1 IHIQLR
7 NTACGFAALRLRT
20 RRILRRK
27 RIVMSTF
34 VRGLKCR
41 LCGKSYPAEP
51 LNFCTDDFG
60 PLEVDY
66 DYEDIAEAISRE
78 KIELRPFNMWR
89 YRELLPIDEEPT
101 VGTLVGGTPL
111 VKANRLAEE
120 LGVENLWIKNDAVNF
135 PTLSFKDRVVSV
147 ALSKAREFGFTT
159 VGCASTGNLA
169 NSVAAN
175 AAAAGLES
183 YIFVPSDL
191 EAAKILGT
199 SIYGAHVIGVEG
211 TYDQVNRLCTQVAFK
226 YGWGFVNINLRPFYA
241 EGSKTVGY
249 EIAEQLGWRT
259 PQHVVVPMAGGSL
272 IGKVHKAF
280 QELHRVGLIGKP
292 ACKIHGAQP
301 TGCNPISDA
310 VKNGRESHR
319 PVRKPNTIAKSLA
332 IGDPADGFFAAKVIR
347 DTGGWA
353 EDVSDDEIA
362 EAMILLGR
370 TEGIFAET
378 AGGVTVAVTRKLI
391 EQGRIQRDEEIVI
404 CVTGNGLKTQD
415 AVAPY
420 LEKPALI
427 KPSLKEFQKLLQG
440 EREPALV

>member
-1 IHIQLR
+1 MR
-7 NTACGFAALRLRT
+7 D
-20 RRILRRK
+20 
-27 RIVMSTF
+27 F

-41 LCGKSYPAEP
+41 LCGKAYAKEP
-51 LNFCTDDFG
+51 LNFCTEDFG

-66 DYEDIAEAISRE
+66 DYEAISECLSRA
-78 KIELRPFNMWR
+78 KIELRPETMWR
-89 YRELLPIDEEPT
+89 FRELLPIDGEPT
-101 VGTLVGGTPL
+101 VGPQVGGTPL
-111 VKANRLAEE
+111 VKADRLAEA
-120 LGVENLWIKNDAVNF
+120 LGVERLWIKNDAVNF

-147 ALSKAREFGFTT
+147 ALSKAREFGFRT

-183 YIFVPSDL
+183 FIFVPADL
-191 EAAKILGT
+191 ERSKILGT
-199 SIYGAHVIGVEG
+199 SIYGAKVIGVTG

-241 EGSKTVGY
+241 EGSKTVGF

-272 IGKVHKAF
+272 IGKVQKAF
-280 QELHRVGLIGKP
+280 QELARVGLIADP
-292 ACKIHGAQP
+292 SCKIHGAQA

-332 IGDPADGFFAAKVIR
+332 IGDPADGYFAARVIR
-347 DTGGWA
+347 GSGGWA
-353 EDVSDDEIA
+353 EDASDPEIA
-362 EAMILLGR
+362 EGMALLGR

-378 AGGVTVAVTRKLI
+378 AGGVTVAVARKLI
-391 EQGRIQRDEEIVI
+391 EQGRIPRDEEVVLCI
-404 CVTGNGLKTQD
+404 TGNGLKTQE
-415 AVAPY
+415 AVADL
-420 LEKPALI
+420 LERPAVI
-427 KPSLKEFQKLLQG
+427 KPSLEEFEPLVDG
-440 EREPALV
+440 AASAAAGREATLVG